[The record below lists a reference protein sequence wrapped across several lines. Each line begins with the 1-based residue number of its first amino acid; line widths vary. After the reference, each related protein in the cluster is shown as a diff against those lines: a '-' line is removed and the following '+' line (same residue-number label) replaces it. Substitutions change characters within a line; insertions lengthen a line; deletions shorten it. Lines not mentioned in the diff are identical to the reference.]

1 MYLSLVLPL
10 LFVGHVAVAKP
21 DVAGTRTVVISLA
34 TGQSG
39 QIIPFVLHRNSHG
52 FDPITIFST
61 KSTGSS
67 VFSDTSFDWTSSD
80 IISTSDAG
88 SEESTV
94 VSIEVSSTAESSVES
109 SIAELSTETSV
120 IESASEPPVIESS
133 VAESSVAEP
142 SVTEQV
148 STSKEDLGSGSD
160 SDSDNEESKKS
171 VAVNSTSHTS
181 KKSSASTYTLPSSAF
196 LAIPACLFAVTFNR
210 PMF

>member
-34 TGQSG
+34 TGESG

-120 IESASEPPVIESS
+120 IESASEPVIQSS